1 MIQITID
8 REACIGASACVAA
21 AGKTFALD
29 AEGKS
34 TVLNAQGDPE
44 EDIRAAAAAC
54 PTGAIQLQESP
65 SSETKIER

>member
-1 MIQITID
+1 MIKITID

-34 TVLNAQGDPE
+34 TVIDAQGNAA
-44 EDIRAAAAAC
+44 EDIRAAADAC
-54 PTGAIQLQESP
+54 PTGAIQLEESQ
-65 SSETKIER
+65 SSKKKK

>member
-1 MIQITID
+1 MIKITID

-34 TVLNAQGDPE
+34 TVINPEGDAI
-44 EDIRAAAAAC
+44 EDIRAAADAC
-54 PTGAIQLQESP
+54 PTGAIQLEESP
-65 SSETKIER
+65 

>member
-1 MIQITID
+1 MKIKID

-34 TVLNAQGDPE
+34 TVIDPQGDPPE
-44 EDIRAAAAAC
+44 AILEAEAGC
-54 PTGAIQLQESP
+54 PTQAIRV
-65 SSETKIER
+65 ET

>member
-1 MIQITID
+1 MKIKID

-34 TVLNAQGDPE
+34 TVIDPQGDPTPKILE
-44 EDIRAAAAAC
+44 AEAGC
-54 PTGAIQLQESP
+54 PTQAISV
-65 SSETKIER
+65 ET

>member
-1 MIQITID
+1 MIKITID

-34 TVLNAQGDPE
+34 TVIDAQGDE
-44 EDIRAAAAAC
+44 ADHIRAAATAC
-54 PTGAIQLQESP
+54 PTGAIQLEEPTSA
-65 SSETKIER
+65 EAK

>member
-34 TVLNAQGDPE
+34 TVVNAQGDSE
-44 EDIRAAAAAC
+44 EEIRAAAAGC
-54 PTGAIQLQESP
+54 PTGAIQLEEVA
-65 SSETKIER
+65 SSKTEK